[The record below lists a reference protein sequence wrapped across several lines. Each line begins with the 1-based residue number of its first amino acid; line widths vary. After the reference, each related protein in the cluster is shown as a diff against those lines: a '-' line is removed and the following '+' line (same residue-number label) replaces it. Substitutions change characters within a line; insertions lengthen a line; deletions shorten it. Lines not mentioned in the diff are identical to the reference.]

1 MTRIFT
7 APNGRQ
13 FQVDEGAGNWIEGEI
28 KIDFNQIVRLD
39 LEGLADQVSLR
50 LTGTEILENFTYSPI
65 GIEDGRVILK
75 VRGDATAIIET
86 HVDDMPD
93 IGDVIDMPM
102 MGDDVRIE
110 VAEIPGDQPEWENN
124 GILAIVDQYGETHRV
139 EKDGEIWIVAASS
152 PGLTP

>member
-1 MTRIFT
+1 MTRTFT
-7 APNGRQ
+7 APNGRK
-13 FQVDEGAGNWIEGEI
+13 FPVDEGSGNWIEGEI
-28 KIDFNQIVRLD
+28 KIDFNQIVSLD
-39 LEGLADQVSLR
+39 LDGMCDQVSLR
-50 LTGTEILENFTYSPI
+50 LTGTEILENFTYTPI
-65 GIEDGRVILK
+65 GIEDGKVVLK

-86 HVDDMPD
+86 SVDDMPE

-110 VAEIPGDQPEWENN
+110 VAEILTDQPEWENN

-139 EKDGEIWIVAASS
+139 EKDGESWVVAAA